1 MVCRTGDGA
10 DAGLRRAARDP
21 AAVRGPRARR
31 ARPAAGR
38 AGARHHR
45 LHRRRPREHG
55 QPGCAQ
61 VNNHT
66 ILTPPFPTFTLNSH
80 HYLCFPSIIL
90 YLPVIFPLLS
100 LNHPRCLSLYFY
112 FPHYLPLSIS
122 DIYIQQHTGI

>member
-1 MVCRTGDGA
+1 MKVWCGVVVVCRTGDGA

-66 ILTPPFPTFTLNSH
+66 ILTPLSH
-80 HYLCFPSIIL
+80 VYPQFPSLPLLYLHYPQITRHFPLIIL
-90 YLPVIFPLLS
+90 ESPS
-100 LNHPRCLSLYFY
+100 
-112 FPHYLPLSIS
+112 LPLTLLLFPSLPPAL
-122 DIYIQQHTGI
+122 HF